1 MIRDEEKK
9 KGNGTFLRDF
19 RQIGG
24 RNSSEPKGKPG
35 LRKKG
40 YVWVLKFKFFVE
52 VLKGRSFSY
61 TSYFLPSNH
70 VRTIL
75 VQL

>member
-9 KGNGTFLRDF
+9 GERYFPSRFPANWWSKLVRA
-19 RQIGG
+19 
-24 RNSSEPKGKPG
+24 KGKTG

-61 TSYFLPSNH
+61 TSYFLPSDH